1 MTEDLM
7 FIEEST
13 FTDEKV
19 EDYHIVVNKLLKFL
33 IDEKKNVINKNIPLL
48 DLIYDFCLKNGL
60 SINFVGDAIQND
72 FYLKKL
78 VEEDCIYHKII
89 KDTESKGE
97 TENVES
103 W

>member
-1 MTEDLM
+1 MDDLM

-13 FTDEKV
+13 FRRERV
-19 EDYHIVVNKLLKFL
+19 EDYHLVINDLLKFL
-33 IDEKKNVINKNIPLL
+33 IVSKNKVNDKSTPLL
-48 DLIYDFCLKNGL
+48 DLVYEFCLKHGL
-60 SINFVGDAIQND
+60 SINYVGDAIQND

-78 VEEDCIYHKII
+78 IEDDCIFHKII
-89 KDTESKGE
+89 NVREKGE